1 MGAYTKSGSDKKTK
15 KTSSHSQSISFE
27 DNRLLAILLGEFDG
41 NLAIIEDRLNI
52 DAYIHGN
59 ILTLEGSKEQCDMAQ
74 EILEHLYGRITTG
87 ADLTPGDIDGAIRHA
102 ESSELREDVEMAQN
116 KKTHQK
122 TNKKAK
128 TASKSKYEPL
138 DEALQK
144 EQGKKTKN
152 NESKGKQKSS
162 ENGKTQN
169 GQSQNGQAHIRT
181 RKKHITARTPRQSQY
196 IRGMEQSDLVFAFG
210 PAGTGKTYIAVAAA
224 AAALEQG
231 KVERIILSRPAV
243 EAGERLGFLP
253 GDMREKVDP
262 YLRPLYD
269 ALYDCLP
276 AERVEK
282 EIENNVIEIAP
293 LAFMRGR
300 TLSNSFVILDEAQNC
315 TTMQMKMFLTRLGE
329 GSKMVITGDPSQV
342 DLPRGEKSGLMDA
355 AYLLRKVDEIKQ
367 ITFKG
372 EDVVRRDLVAK
383 IVAAYDE
390 EE

>member
-1 MGAYTKSGSDKKTK
+1 LGAYTKSGSDKKAK

-74 EILEHLYGRITTG
+74 EILEHLYSRITTG

-102 ESSELREDVEMAQN
+102 ESSELKEEVEMAPDQ
-116 KKTHQK
+116 KTHQK
-122 TNKKAK
+122 AK
-128 TASKSKYEPL
+128 SDSKSKYEPL
-138 DEALQK
+138 DDDLKK
-144 EQGKKTKN
+144 EHGKKTKN
-152 NESKGKQKSS
+152 NENKGKKKSA

-181 RKKHITARTPRQSQY
+181 RKKHITARTPRQSEY

-282 EIENNVIEIAP
+282 ELENNVIEIAP

-300 TLSNSFVILDEAQNC
+300 TLANSFVILDEAQNC

-355 AYLLRKVDEIKQ
+355 AFLLRKVDEIKQ
-367 ITFKG
+367 ITFQG

-390 EE
+390 QD

>member
-1 MGAYTKSGSDKKTK
+1 MGAYTKSGSDKKTRK
-15 KTSSHSQSISFE
+15 KSSHTQSISFE

-59 ILTLEGSKEQCDMAQ
+59 IITLEGSKEQCDMAE
-74 EILEHLYGRITTG
+74 EILEHLYGRIATG
-87 ADLTPGDIDGAIRHA
+87 SELTPGDIDGAIRHA
-102 ESSELREDVEMAQN
+102 ESAELSIDDELE
-116 KKTHQK
+116 KKGK
-122 TNKKAK
+122 TIAK
-128 TASKSKYEPL
+128 EKYEPL
-138 DEALQK
+138 DDK
-144 EQGKKTKN
+144 PKKQQTKN
-152 NESKGKQKSS
+152 SNKTDKSKDAKPSD
-162 ENGKTQN
+162 
-169 GQSQNGQAHIRT
+169 NGQAQIRT
-181 RKKHITARTPRQSQY
+181 RKKHVIARTPRQSQY

-329 GSKMVITGDPSQV
+329 GSKMVITGDPTQI
-342 DLPRGEKSGLMDA
+342 DLPKGEKSGLMDA
-355 AYLLRKVDEIKQ
+355 SYLLRKVNEIKQ

-383 IVAAYDE
+383 IVAAYE
-390 EE
+390 AQEQGKN

>member
-1 MGAYTKSGSDKKTK
+1 MGAYTKSGQDKKAK
-15 KTSSHSQSISFE
+15 KTSRHSQSISFE

-59 ILTLEGSKEQCDMAQ
+59 ILTLEGSKEQCEMAQ
-74 EILEHLYGRITTG
+74 EILEHLYSRITTG
-87 ADLTPGDIDGAIRHA
+87 ADLSPGDIDGAIRHA
-102 ESSELREDVEMAQN
+102 ESSEIREEGDMESDQKN
-116 KKTHQK
+116 KSST
-122 TNKKAK
+122 
-128 TASKSKYEPL
+128 KSSYEPL
-138 DEALQK
+138 NSKSNKK
-144 EQGKKTKN
+144 ENKSTNKDRGQNSKK
-152 NESKGKQKSS
+152 S
-162 ENGKTQN
+162 ENGKTSN

-181 RKKHITARTPRQSQY
+181 RKKHITARTPRQSEY
-196 IRGMEQSDLVFAFG
+196 IRSIELSDLIFAFG

-231 KVERIILSRPAV
+231 KVEKIILSRPAV

-269 ALYDCLP
+269 ALDDCLP
-276 AERVEK
+276 VERVEK
-282 EIENNVIEIAP
+282 EIENKVIEIAP

-300 TLSNSFVILDEAQNC
+300 TLTNSFIILDEAQNC

-342 DLPRGEKSGLMDA
+342 DLPPGQKSGLMDA
-355 AYLLRKVDEIKQ
+355 SYLLRNVDEIKQ

-383 IVAAYDE
+383 IVAAYDSQE
-390 EE
+390 QGKD

>member
-1 MGAYTKSGSDKKTK
+1 MGAYTKSGSDKKAK
-15 KTSSHSQSISFE
+15 KTNSHSQSISFE

-74 EILEHLYGRITTG
+74 EILEHLYSRITTG

-102 ESSELREDVEMAQN
+102 ESAELSEGVEMASD
-116 KKTHQK
+116 QK
-122 TNKKAK
+122 SENVT
-128 TASKSKYEPL
+128 KSNYEPL
-138 DEALQK
+138 DDAPKK
-144 EQGKKTKN
+144 ERKKSKKT
-152 NESKGKQKSS
+152 ESKGKQKSS
-162 ENGKTQN
+162 ENGQP
-169 GQSQNGQAHIRT
+169 QNGQAHIRT

-355 AYLLRKVDEIKQ
+355 SYLLRKVDEIKQ
-367 ITFKG
+367 ITFQG

-383 IVAAYDE
+383 IVAAYDDE
-390 EE
+390 QKG

>member
-1 MGAYTKSGSDKKTK
+1 MGAYTKSGSEKKAKNTN
-15 KTSSHSQSISFE
+15 SHSLSISFE

-74 EILEHLYGRITTG
+74 EILEHLYSRITTG

-102 ESSELREDVEMAQN
+102 ESAELSEGVEMASD
-116 KKTHQK
+116 QK
-122 TNKKAK
+122 SENVT
-128 TASKSKYEPL
+128 KSNYEPL
-138 DEALQK
+138 DDAPKK
-144 EQGKKTKN
+144 ERKKSKKT
-152 NESKGKQKSS
+152 ESKGKQKSS
-162 ENGKTQN
+162 ENGQP
-169 GQSQNGQAHIRT
+169 QNGQAHIRT

-342 DLPRGEKSGLMDA
+342 DLPKGEKSGLMDA
-355 AYLLRKVDEIKQ
+355 SYLLRKVDEIKQ
-367 ITFKG
+367 ITFQG

-383 IVAAYDE
+383 IVKAYDE
-390 EE
+390 NE

>member
-1 MGAYTKSGSDKKTK
+1 MGAYTKSGSDKKTRK
-15 KTSSHSQSISFE
+15 KGAYTQSISFE

-59 ILTLEGSKEQCDMAQ
+59 IITLEGSKEQCDMVE
-74 EILEHLYGRITTG
+74 EILEHLYSRIATG
-87 ADLTPGDIDGAIRHA
+87 SDLTPGDIDGAIRHA
-102 ESSELREDVEMAQN
+102 QSAELCSDIKPEE
-116 KKTHQK
+116 KGKTI
-122 TNKKAK
+122 T
-128 TASKSKYEPL
+128 TAKYEPL
-138 DEALQK
+138 DDK
-144 EQGKKTKN
+144 PKK
-152 NESKGKQKSS
+152 KQAKHT
-162 ENGKTQN
+162 NKTDKC
-169 GQSQNGQAHIRT
+169 SAEKPSDKGQAQIRT
-181 RKKHITARTPRQSQY
+181 RKKHIIARTPRQSQY

-329 GSKMVITGDPSQV
+329 GSKMVITGDPTQI
-342 DLPRGEKSGLMDA
+342 DLPKGEKSGLMDA
-355 AYLLRKVDEIKQ
+355 SYLLRKVNEIKQ

-383 IVAAYDE
+383 IVAAYEDQE
-390 EE
+390 QVSN

>member
-1 MGAYTKSGSDKKTK
+1 MGAYTKSGSDKKTRK
-15 KTSSHSQSISFE
+15 KSAYTQSISFE

-59 ILTLEGSKEQCDMAQ
+59 IITLEGSKEQCDMAE
-74 EILEHLYGRITTG
+74 EILEHLYGRIATG
-87 ADLTPGDIDGAIRHA
+87 SELTPGDIDGAIRHA
-102 ESSELREDVEMAQN
+102 ESAELSIDDEPE
-116 KKTHQK
+116 KKGK
-122 TNKKAK
+122 TITKE
-128 TASKSKYEPL
+128 KYEPL
-138 DEALQK
+138 DDK
-144 EQGKKTKN
+144 SKKQQTKN
-152 NESKGKQKSS
+152 SNKTDKSKDAKPSD
-162 ENGKTQN
+162 
-169 GQSQNGQAHIRT
+169 NGQAQIRT
-181 RKKHITARTPRQSQY
+181 RKKHIIARTPRQSQY

-329 GSKMVITGDPSQV
+329 GSKMVITGDPTQI
-342 DLPRGEKSGLMDA
+342 DLPKGEKSGLMDA
-355 AYLLRKVDEIKQ
+355 SYLLRKVNEIKQ

-383 IVAAYDE
+383 IVAAYDSQE
-390 EE
+390 QGKN

>member
-1 MGAYTKSGSDKKTK
+1 MGAYTKSGSDKKAK
-15 KTSSHSQSISFE
+15 KTNSHSQSISFE

-74 EILEHLYGRITTG
+74 EILEHLYSRITTG

-102 ESSELREDVEMAQN
+102 ESAELSEEVEMASD
-116 KKTHQK
+116 QK
-122 TNKKAK
+122 SENVT
-128 TASKSKYEPL
+128 KSNYEPL
-138 DEALQK
+138 DDAPKK
-144 EQGKKTKN
+144 ERKKSKKT
-152 NESKGKQKSS
+152 ESKGKQKSS
-162 ENGKTQN
+162 ENGQP
-169 GQSQNGQAHIRT
+169 QNGQAHIRT

-355 AYLLRKVDEIKQ
+355 SYLLRKVDEIKQ
-367 ITFKG
+367 ITFQG

-383 IVAAYDE
+383 IVAAYDDE
-390 EE
+390 QKG

>member
-1 MGAYTKSGSDKKTK
+1 MGANTKSRSDKKTK
-15 KTSSHSQSISFE
+15 KTNSHSQSISFE

-74 EILEHLYGRITTG
+74 EILEHLYSRITTG

-122 TNKKAK
+122 AK
-128 TASKSKYEPL
+128 SDSKSKYEPL
-138 DEALQK
+138 DDDLKK
-144 EQGKKTKN
+144 EGNKKSKDG
-152 NESKGKQKSS
+152 ESKGKQKFS

-169 GQSQNGQAHIRT
+169 GQAQNGQAHIRT
-181 RKKHITARTPRQSQY
+181 RKKHITARTPRQSEY

-300 TLSNSFVILDEAQNC
+300 TLANSFVILDEAQNC

-355 AYLLRKVDEIKQ
+355 AFLLRKVDEIKQ
-367 ITFKG
+367 ITFQG

-383 IVAAYDE
+383 IVAAYDDQD
-390 EE
+390 

>member
-1 MGAYTKSGSDKKTK
+1 MGAYTKSGSDKKARK
-15 KTSSHSQSISFE
+15 KSAYTQSISFE

-59 ILTLEGSKEQCDMAQ
+59 IITLEGSKEQCDMAE
-74 EILEHLYGRITTG
+74 EILEHLYGRIATG
-87 ADLTPGDIDGAIRHA
+87 SDLTPGDIDGAIRHA
-102 ESSELREDVEMAQN
+102 ESAELGGGDEMPISNA
-116 KKTHQK
+116 KKG
-122 TNKKAK
+122 KAITK
-128 TASKSKYEPL
+128 EKYEPL
-138 DEALQK
+138 DDTPQK
-144 EQGKKTKN
+144 ESSKK
-152 NESKGKQKSS
+152 SKKAEKSKDAKPS
-162 ENGKTQN
+162 D
-169 GQSQNGQAHIRT
+169 NGQAQIRT
-181 RKKHITARTPRQSQY
+181 RKKHVIARTPRQSQY
-196 IRGMEQSDLVFAFG
+196 IRGMEQSDLIFAFG

-329 GSKMVITGDPSQV
+329 GSKMVITGDPTQI

-355 AYLLRKVDEIKQ
+355 AHLLRKVNEVKQ

-390 EE
+390 QEQGKN

>member
-1 MGAYTKSGSDKKTK
+1 M
-15 KTSSHSQSISFE
+15 SFE

-74 EILEHLYGRITTG
+74 EILEHLYSRITTG

-102 ESSELREDVEMAQN
+102 ESAELSEGVEMASD
-116 KKTHQK
+116 QK
-122 TNKKAK
+122 SENVT
-128 TASKSKYEPL
+128 KSNYEPL
-138 DEALQK
+138 DDAPKK
-144 EQGKKTKN
+144 ERKKSKKT
-152 NESKGKQKSS
+152 ESKGKQKTS
-162 ENGKTQN
+162 ENGQP
-169 GQSQNGQAHIRT
+169 QNGQAHIRT

-355 AYLLRKVDEIKQ
+355 SYLLRKVDEIKQ
-367 ITFKG
+367 ITFQG

-383 IVAAYDE
+383 IVAAYDDE
-390 EE
+390 QKG

>member
-1 MGAYTKSGSDKKTK
+1 MGAYTKSGSDKKTRK
-15 KTSSHSQSISFE
+15 KGAYTQSISFE

-59 ILTLEGSKEQCDMAQ
+59 IITLEGSKEQCDMAE
-74 EILEHLYGRITTG
+74 EILEHLYGRIATG
-87 ADLTPGDIDGAIRHA
+87 SELTPGDIDGAIRHA
-102 ESSELREDVEMAQN
+102 ESAELSIDDEPE
-116 KKTHQK
+116 KKGK
-122 TNKKAK
+122 TITKE
-128 TASKSKYEPL
+128 KYEPL
-138 DEALQK
+138 DDK
-144 EQGKKTKN
+144 PKKQQAKN
-152 NESKGKQKSS
+152 SNKTDKSKDAKSS
-162 ENGKTQN
+162 D
-169 GQSQNGQAHIRT
+169 NGQAQIRT
-181 RKKHITARTPRQSQY
+181 RKKHIIARTPRQSQY

-329 GSKMVITGDPSQV
+329 GSKMVITGDPTQI
-342 DLPRGEKSGLMDA
+342 DLPKGEKSGLMDA
-355 AYLLRKVDEIKQ
+355 SYLLRQVKEIKQ

-383 IVAAYDE
+383 IVAAYETQEQGSD
-390 EE
+390 

>member
-1 MGAYTKSGSDKKTK
+1 MGAYTKSGKENKAK
-15 KTSSHSQSISFE
+15 PKSSHSQSISFD

-52 DAYIHGN
+52 EAYIHGN
-59 ILTLEGSKEQCDMAQ
+59 ILTLEGSIEQCEMAQ
-74 EILEHLYGRITTG
+74 DVLEHLYSRITTG
-87 ADLTPGDIDGAIRHA
+87 ADLSPGDIDGAIRHA
-102 ESSELREDVEMAQN
+102 ESSVNMEEPELVQSP
-116 KKTHQK
+116 
-122 TNKKAK
+122 KKAK
-128 TASKSKYEPL
+128 KKNSTKSSYEPTSDGAKKSK
-138 DEALQK
+138 
-144 EQGKKTKN
+144 N
-152 NESKGKQKSS
+152 NDKSS
-162 ENGKTQN
+162 KAKT
-169 GQSQNGQAHIRT
+169 GENGQAHIRT

-196 IRGMEQSDLVFAFG
+196 IRGMEQSDLIFALG

-224 AAALEQG
+224 ASALEQG
-231 KVERIILSRPAV
+231 KVEKIILSRPAV

-300 TLSNSFVILDEAQNC
+300 TLANSFIILDEAQNC

-342 DLPRGEKSGLMDA
+342 DLPTGQKSGLVDA
-355 AYLLRKVDEIKQ
+355 SQLLRNVDEIKQ

-383 IVAAYDE
+383 IVEAYDKQE
-390 EE
+390 QGKD

>member
-1 MGAYTKSGSDKKTK
+1 LGAYTKSGQDKKAK
-15 KTSSHSQSISFE
+15 KTSRHSQSISFE

-59 ILTLEGSKEQCDMAQ
+59 ILTLEGSKEQCEMAQ
-74 EILEHLYGRITTG
+74 EILEHLYSRITTG
-87 ADLTPGDIDGAIRHA
+87 ADLSPGDIDGAIRHA
-102 ESSELREDVEMAQN
+102 ESSEITEEGDMESDQKN
-116 KKTHQK
+116 KS
-122 TNKKAK
+122 
-128 TASKSKYEPL
+128 ASKSSYEPL
-138 DEALQK
+138 DRTSNKK
-144 EQGKKTKN
+144 ENKTPNKDRGKN
-152 NESKGKQKSS
+152 SKKS
-162 ENGKTQN
+162 ENGKTPN
-169 GQSQNGQAHIRT
+169 GQNQNGQAHIRT
-181 RKKHITARTPRQSQY
+181 RKKHITARTPRQSEY
-196 IRGMEQSDLVFAFG
+196 IRSIELSDLIFAFG

-231 KVERIILSRPAV
+231 KVEKIILSRPAV

-269 ALYDCLP
+269 ALDDCLP
-276 AERVEK
+276 VERVEK
-282 EIENNVIEIAP
+282 EIENKVIEIAP

-300 TLSNSFVILDEAQNC
+300 TLTNSFIILDEAQNC

-342 DLPRGEKSGLMDA
+342 DLPPGQKSGLMDA
-355 AYLLRKVDEIKQ
+355 SYLLRNVDEIKQ

-383 IVAAYDE
+383 IVAAYDSQE
-390 EE
+390 QGKD